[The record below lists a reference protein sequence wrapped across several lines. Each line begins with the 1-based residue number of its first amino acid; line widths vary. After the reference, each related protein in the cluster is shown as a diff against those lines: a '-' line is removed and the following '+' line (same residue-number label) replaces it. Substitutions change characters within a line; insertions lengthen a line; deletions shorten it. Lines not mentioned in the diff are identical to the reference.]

1 MRSFFVAILLAAAG
15 SGVALAQPLT
25 CPAVSTATGRP
36 CEAFHYHVQ
45 MYRPDTRGF
54 VEVYGI
60 NQFASQAAC
69 ERARDAQSKR
79 TMAVVEF
86 YRARDNQQ
94 YQPDRV
100 GPCHCDMTVERSS
113 PNYLTDTQ
121 RLAQVRTAE
130 DIRQRVRERLLDQDL
145 PSDAEVV
152 RALVPPPAANA
163 LVSGPKLVP
172 MPQRAATSEVT
183 RPGTDLRMTKAVDA
197 STTSTAALDLPL
209 VDIAIAGP
217 PPEPPSVA
225 TPAKPA
231 LSGAEG
237 GAEATTAEASVA
249 TQVAPAPAPTPPP
262 APAPVQ
268 ATEVVA
274 PEEPPAEDAADAFV
288 SYETQRIQNVLQ
300 ASSAISDEAVKSK
313 VLEACM
319 QRIQLLSNLRSLIQG
334 SGTRSRLAAA
344 ARNAKSESERLAVV
358 AKLFGSDAP
367 PHWAPK
373 DAADV
378 VLDTHDVDAD
388 PERALRDSSGKF
400 GDDQKRHAL
409 YALLA
414 RTQPTEEQQLW
425 LTTVI
430 DGFLQ

>member
-1 MRSFFVAILLAAAG
+1 MRSFFVAILLASAG
-15 SGVALAQPLT
+15 SGVVLAQPLT

-36 CEAFHYHVQ
+36 CETFHYHVQ
-45 MYRPDTRGF
+45 MYRPDTRAF
-54 VEVYGI
+54 VEVYGV
-60 NQFASQAAC
+60 NQFASQTAC
-69 ERARDAQSKR
+69 DRARDAQFKR

-113 PNYLTDTQ
+113 PNYLTDIQ

-130 DIRQRVRERLLDQDL
+130 EIRQRVRERLLDQDV

-152 RALVPPPAANA
+152 RGLVPPPAANP

-172 MPQRAATSEVT
+172 MPQRAAASEVT
-183 RPGTDLRMTKAVDA
+183 RSAADLKMTKAIDA
-197 STTSTAALDLPL
+197 STTATASLDLPL
-209 VDIAIAGP
+209 VDIPIAGALP
-217 PPEPPSVA
+217 ATEPPSGA
-225 TPAKPA
+225 APA
-231 LSGAEG
+231 SGADG
-237 GAEATTAEASVA
+237 TATTAEAAVA
-249 TQVAPAPAPTPPP
+249 TPPAPTP

-334 SGTRSRLAAA
+334 SGTRSRLATA
-344 ARNAKSESERLAVV
+344 ARNAKDESERLALV
-358 AKLFGSDAP
+358 AKLFGSDVPA
-367 PHWAPK
+367 HWAPK

-378 VLDTHDVDAD
+378 VLDTHEVDAD
-388 PERALRDSSGKF
+388 PERVLQDSSGKF

-430 DGFLQ
+430 DTLLQ

>member
-1 MRSFFVAILLAAAG
+1 MRSFFVAILFAAG
-15 SGVALAQPLT
+15 SGIVLAQPLT

-45 MYRPDTRGF
+45 MYRPDTRAF
-54 VEVYGI
+54 VEVYGV

-69 ERARDAQSKR
+69 DRARDAQFKR
-79 TMAVVEF
+79 TMAVVEL

-113 PNYLTDTQ
+113 PNYLSDAQ
-121 RLAQVRTAE
+121 RLAQVKTAE
-130 DIRQRVRERLLDQDL
+130 EIRQRVRERLLDQDV

-152 RALVPPPAANA
+152 RGLVPPPAANA

-183 RPGTDLRMTKAVDA
+183 RAAAELKMTKAIDA
-197 STTSTAALDLPL
+197 STTATASMDLPL
-209 VDIAIAGP
+209 VDIPIAGAVP
-217 PPEPPSVA
+217 PAEPSGAAGFSPPEGNNGGL
-225 TPAKPA
+225 KPA
-231 LSGAEG
+231 APQE
-237 GAEATTAEASVA
+237 TP
-249 TQVAPAPAPTPPP
+249 APAPAPT
-262 APAPVQ
+262 PAPVQ
-268 ATEVVA
+268 ATEVVEPEA
-274 PEEPPAEDAADAFV
+274 PPVEDAADAFV

-334 SGTRSRLAAA
+334 SGTRSRLGTA
-344 ARNAKSESERLAVV
+344 ARNAKDESERLALVG
-358 AKLFGSDAP
+358 KLFGSDVPA
-367 PHWAPK
+367 HWAPK

-378 VLDTHDVDAD
+378 VLDTHEVDAD
-388 PERALRDSSGKF
+388 PEHVLRDSGGKF
-400 GDDQKRHAL
+400 ADNQKRHAL

-430 DGFLQ
+430 DTFLQ

>member
-1 MRSFFVAILLAAAG
+1 MRSFFVAILLASAG
-15 SGVALAQPLT
+15 SGVVLAQPLT

-45 MYRPDTRGF
+45 MYRPDTRAF
-54 VEVYGI
+54 VEVYGV
-60 NQFASQAAC
+60 NQFASQTAC
-69 ERARDAQSKR
+69 DRARDAQFKR

-113 PNYLTDTQ
+113 PNYLTDIQ

-130 DIRQRVRERLLDQDL
+130 EIRQRVRERLLDQDV

-152 RALVPPPAANA
+152 RGLVPPPAANPLA
-163 LVSGPKLVP
+163 SGPKLVP
-172 MPQRAATSEVT
+172 MPQRAAASEVT
-183 RPGTDLRMTKAVDA
+183 RSAADLKMTKAIDA
-197 STTSTAALDLPL
+197 STTATASLDLPL
-209 VDIAIAGP
+209 VDIPIAGA
-217 PPEPPSVA
+217 PPEPPSGA
-225 TPAKPA
+225 AGFSPPETNDGGLKPA
-231 LSGAEG
+231 
-237 GAEATTAEASVA
+237 
-249 TQVAPAPAPTPPP
+249 APQEPTPT
-262 APAPVQ
+262 PAPVQ

-334 SGTRSRLAAA
+334 SGTRSRLATA
-344 ARNAKSESERLAVV
+344 ARNAKDESERLALV
-358 AKLFGSDAP
+358 AKLFGSDVPA
-367 PHWAPK
+367 HWAPK

-378 VLDTHDVDAD
+378 VLDTHEVDAD
-388 PERALRDSSGKF
+388 PERVLQDSSGKF
-400 GDDQKRHAL
+400 GEDQKRHAL

-430 DGFLQ
+430 DTFLQ

>member
-1 MRSFFVAILLAAAG
+1 MRSSLVAILLASAG
-15 SGVALAQPLT
+15 SGVVLAQPLT

-45 MYRPDTRGF
+45 MYRPDTRAF
-54 VEVYGI
+54 VEVYGV

-69 ERARDAQSKR
+69 DRARDAQFKR
-79 TMAVVEF
+79 TMAVVEL

-113 PNYLTDTQ
+113 PNYLTDIQ
-121 RLAQVRTAE
+121 RLAQVKTAE
-130 DIRQRVRERLLDQDL
+130 EIRQRVRERLLDQDV

-152 RALVPPPAANA
+152 RGLVPPAAPNA

-183 RPGTDLRMTKAVDA
+183 RPAADLKATKAVDA

-209 VDIAIAGP
+209 VDIPIAGMP
-217 PPEPPSVA
+217 PPAEPPSVA
-225 TPAKPA
+225 APG
-231 LSGAEG
+231 GAEG
-237 GAEATTAEASVA
+237 TTTTTAEAAVA
-249 TQVAPAPAPTPPP
+249 TPAPAPVPPPAP

-268 ATEVVA
+268 ATEVVEPEA
-274 PEEPPAEDAADAFV
+274 PPVEDAADAFV

-300 ASSAISDEAVKSK
+300 ASSAISDEAMKSK
-313 VLEACM
+313 VLESCM

-334 SGTRSRLAAA
+334 SGTRSRLATA
-344 ARNAKSESERLAVV
+344 ARNATSESERLALV
-358 AKLFGSDAP
+358 AKLFGSDVP

-378 VLDTHDVDAD
+378 VLDTHEIDAD
-388 PERALRDSSGKF
+388 PERALRDSGGKF
-400 GDDQKRHAL
+400 GENQKRHAL

-430 DGFLQ
+430 DTFLQ

>member
-1 MRSFFVAILLAAAG
+1 
-15 SGVALAQPLT
+15 
-25 CPAVSTATGRP
+25 
-36 CEAFHYHVQ
+36 
-45 MYRPDTRGF
+45 
-54 VEVYGI
+54 
-60 NQFASQAAC
+60 
-69 ERARDAQSKR
+69 
-79 TMAVVEF
+79 
-86 YRARDNQQ
+86 
-94 YQPDRV
+94 
-100 GPCHCDMTVERSS
+100 
-113 PNYLTDTQ
+113 
-121 RLAQVRTAE
+121 
-130 DIRQRVRERLLDQDL
+130 
-145 PSDAEVV
+145 
-152 RALVPPPAANA
+152 
-163 LVSGPKLVP
+163 
-172 MPQRAATSEVT
+172 
-183 RPGTDLRMTKAVDA
+183 
-197 STTSTAALDLPL
+197 
-209 VDIAIAGP
+209 
-217 PPEPPSVA
+217 
-225 TPAKPA
+225 
-231 LSGAEG
+231 
-237 GAEATTAEASVA
+237 
-249 TQVAPAPAPTPPP
+249 
-262 APAPVQ
+262 VQ